1 MSDTLHGWHADP
13 FGVHELRYFA
23 LNGKPTRLVRDADSW
38 SHHIPTRSS
47 PAVPSMS
54 PWVPARTYFA
64 PGAAVLERLD
74 RPDPFEY
81 APEVGFLAEGPW
93 LPDVD
98 AELASSSR
106 RAMMSRFIR
115 YGSVSLISI
124 AIGLLVLGILLGGFS
139 VPAVWANVIASAI
152 GAVPSFEL
160 NRRWIWAR
168 DGQRSARRRAIPYAL
183 YASAGLVVSTFAA
196 HLASNATTHSTRP
209 AHTAAIELA
218 VLGSYGA
225 LWLVQF
231 AVRERIL
238 FRSSAA
244 SLDMHDWV
252 EADNGRFLLR
262 PAFKS
267 AHA

>member
-23 LNGKPTRLVRDADSW
+23 ANGKPTRLVRDADSW
-38 SHHIPTRSS
+38 SHHIPPRSS
-47 PAVPSMS
+47 PTVPSTTS
-54 PWVPARTYFA
+54 WVPARTYFA
-64 PGAAVLERLD
+64 PGAATLERLD

-81 APEVGFLAEGPW
+81 EPEVGFLAEGPW

-106 RAMMSRFIR
+106 RAMVSRFLR
-115 YGSVSLISI
+115 CGSVSLISI
-124 AIGLLVLGILLGGFS
+124 AIGLLALGILVGGFS
-139 VPAVWANVIASAI
+139 FPAVWANVIASAI

-168 DGQRSARRRAIPYAL
+168 DEQRSPRRHAVPYAV
-183 YASAGLVVSTFAA
+183 YAVAGLVVSTFAV
-196 HLASNATTHSTRP
+196 HLASNATTQSTWP
-209 AHTAAIELA
+209 GHTVAIELA

-231 AVRERIL
+231 AVRERTL
-238 FRSSAA
+238 VRSAA
-244 SLDMHDWV
+244 SSLDMHDSV
-252 EADNGRFLLR
+252 EPDNGRFFLR